1 MKKEAWK
8 RRIKK
13 ACQEAGTYREYFD
26 SVITS
31 LAEILEARDQV
42 RKYYKDSG
50 AQPIVMRTNKG
61 GHQNMEKNP
70 ILVIYDDMNNTA
82 MNYWKE
88 LGLTPKGLK
97 SIDEKA
103 MRAQQKKKSSLGDAL
118 REIGI

>member
-1 MKKEAWK
+1 
-8 RRIKK
+8 
-13 ACQEAGTYREYFD
+13 
-26 SVITS
+26 
-31 LAEILEARDQV
+31 
-42 RKYYKDSG
+42 
-50 AQPIVMRTNKG
+50 
-61 GHQNMEKNP
+61 MEKNP

>member
-8 RRIKK
+8 KRIRK
-13 ACQEAGTYREYFD
+13 ACQEAGTYRPYFE
-26 SVITS
+26 SVIVS

-42 RKYYKDSG
+42 RKYYNDSG

-61 GHQNMEKNP
+61 GHKNMEKNP
-70 ILVIYDDMNNTA
+70 ILVIYDDMNQTA
-82 MNYWKE
+82 MAYWRE

-97 SIDEKA
+97 AIDEKA
-103 MRAQQKKKSSLGDAL
+103 MKAQQKKSTLGDAL